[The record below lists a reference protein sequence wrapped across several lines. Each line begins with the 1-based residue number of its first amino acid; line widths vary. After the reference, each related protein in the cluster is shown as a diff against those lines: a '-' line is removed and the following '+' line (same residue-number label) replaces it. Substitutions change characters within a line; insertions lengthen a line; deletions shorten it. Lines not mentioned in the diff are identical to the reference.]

1 MHIKKGKIVWYFL
14 SRIILKLTIFPSVKH
29 YFFNQ
34 IKIDCI
40 IRIFLLFQTAFTVDV
55 NRTYFYNNPNP
66 NSNPFVR
73 SYDLPN
79 RGVDKTSDDIEI
91 EWTSPVDYE
100 NKKLLRVKVTF
111 DYHGKFPTEVTSF
124 SPVDYIP
131 DSHVMKNVGL
141 NFFDRIMTVRVRESS
156 VSITKGATPVM
167 GHLKWNRNYATGIHC
182 EEPVKITMEMTT
194 VTEDYYKGDS
204 YQITT
209 KAVYEGEFKTDGDWC
224 PK

>member
-1 MHIKKGKIVWYFL
+1 MEKCEFSSGTK
-14 SRIILKLTIFPSVKH
+14 RLKPTKWQMVTLRTHPEVIFVTSNAIGCC
-29 YFFNQ
+29 FSMGA
-34 IKIDCI
+34 
-40 IRIFLLFQTAFTVDV
+40 TAFTVDV
-55 NRTYFYNNPNP
+55 HRTYFYNHPNP
-66 NSNPFVR
+66 KTNRFIR

-79 RGVDKTSDDIEI
+79 RGVDKTSDDIEV
-91 EWTSPVDYE
+91 EWTSPVDE
-100 NKKLLRVKVTF
+100 VNEELLQIKVTF

-124 SPVDYIP
+124 SPVAYIP

-141 NFFDRIMTVRVRESS
+141 NFFDRIMTVKVRVTSG
-156 VSITKGATPVM
+156 SITRGATPVM

-194 VTEDYYKGDS
+194 VTQNALKGNS
-204 YQITT
+204 YQVTT